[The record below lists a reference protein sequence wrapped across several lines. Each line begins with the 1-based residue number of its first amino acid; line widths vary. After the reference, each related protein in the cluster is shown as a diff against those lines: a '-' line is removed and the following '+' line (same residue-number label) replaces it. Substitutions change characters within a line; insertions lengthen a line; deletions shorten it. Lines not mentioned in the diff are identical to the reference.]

1 MPQLRSRDM
10 DFNMIFREL
19 DQSKID
25 FEQKLNDSKNDEAD
39 KIITKKLKE

>member
-1 MPQLRSRDM
+1 M